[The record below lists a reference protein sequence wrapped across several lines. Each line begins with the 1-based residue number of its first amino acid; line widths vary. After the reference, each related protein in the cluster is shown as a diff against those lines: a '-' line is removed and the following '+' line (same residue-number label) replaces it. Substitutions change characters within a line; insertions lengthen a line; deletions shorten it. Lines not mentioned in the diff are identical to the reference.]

1 MSLTPLDI
9 YKKLDPKFQE
19 DIKKSNDFAFADG
32 ALPKRI
38 KFLIAMALDAS
49 HGAVQGVKALASA
62 AMQAGATKEEILE
75 TVRIARYIS
84 GVGSAYEAAQ
94 ALKELF

>member
-19 DIKKSNDFAFADG
+19 DIKKSNDFAFAEG
-32 ALPKRI
+32 SLPRKV

-49 HGAVQGVKALASA
+49 HGAVQGVKSLASA
-62 AMQAGATKEEILE
+62 AMQQEPRK
-75 TVRIARYIS
+75 RKFWKR
-84 GVGSAYEAAQ
+84 
-94 ALKELF
+94 